1 MSLAG
6 IGLADHPVTQKGVA
20 FLRASAR
27 PDGSWPIDT
36 NLATW
41 VTTLSVNALGDAL
54 PTDARAPIR
63 DWLLAQQYREEH
75 PYTLAA
81 PGGWAWTP
89 LPGGVPDADDTPGAL
104 IALRNLGDLTDTTR
118 EAARQG
124 CTWLLNLQ
132 NRDGGIPTFCRGW
145 TNLPFDRSS
154 PDLTAHTLRAWLA
167 WRDELPELQPN
178 IDDALQRAARFL
190 AQSEGAGMD
199 GWSPLWFG
207 SQHAPDEINW
217 TYGTAKVLLAL
228 NEPTQQ
234 ALPGGALRVTRGKNA
249 LLELQRADGA
259 WGGFKGGE
267 PSIEE
272 TGLALEALAGVSE
285 NDIDAQAALEKA
297 RDRGAQW
304 LVEQVESGAWTK
316 PSPIGFYFAK
326 LWYFEK
332 LYPMIATVAA
342 LTRLR

>member
-1 MSLAG
+1 M
-6 IGLADHPVTQKGVA
+6 
-20 FLRASAR
+20 
-27 PDGSWPIDT
+27 
-36 NLATW
+36 

-75 PYTLAA
+75 PYTSPRRAVGRGHLSRARTRCRRHA
-81 PGGWAWTP
+81 
-89 LPGGVPDADDTPGAL
+89 GAL

-199 GWSPLWFG
+199 GWSPLWLAASTPPMKSTG
-207 SQHAPDEINW
+207 P
-217 TYGTAKVLLAL
+217 TARPK
-228 NEPTQQ
+228 
-234 ALPGGALRVTRGKNA
+234 
-249 LLELQRADGA
+249 
-259 WGGFKGGE
+259 
-267 PSIEE
+267 SY
-272 TGLALEALAGVSE
+272 
-285 NDIDAQAALEKA
+285 
-297 RDRGAQW
+297 
-304 LVEQVESGAWTK
+304 
-316 PSPIGFYFAK
+316 SP
-326 LWYFEK
+326 
-332 LYPMIATVAA
+332 
-342 LTRLR
+342 